1 MSHKTRKQRLLEFAK
16 EKGTS
21 IGDLDMQLQF
31 LWKELGEYKSVM
43 SKLLKAASIQE
54 ASDLILTQ
62 YEIPAN
68 QSDSVKAKRAA
79 YGQKYYDKFA
89 ASPGKEADGEK
100 EDKPMSYDPRKV
112 IQVALGE
119 VGYLEKKTNSSLD
132 DKTANAGD
140 KNYTKYARDLD
151 ALGFYNGKK
160 QAVAWCDIFV
170 DWCMVQAYGLEAAAK
185 LTYQVPG
192 KANCGAGC
200 RFSRDYYKKNKRLFD
215 TPQPGDQIF
224 FYPKDGIGGSAIQH
238 TGLVYEVDDEYVYTV
253 EGNTN
258 GSNGVISNG
267 GGVCQKVYKLT
278 NARIAGYGRPDWG
291 MAEIP
296 AEPEQTE
303 MELPVASAKQ
313 MVVIT
318 SNNVNA
324 RIGDSQSFD
333 SVGHVQKGDSF
344 EWVATSPATGWHAIR
359 MAKRI
364 CWVSPNYSKL
374 VVTAA

>member
-1 MSHKTRKQRLLEFAK
+1 M
-16 EKGTS
+16 
-21 IGDLDMQLQF
+21 
-31 LWKELGEYKSVM
+31 
-43 SKLLKAASIQE
+43 
-54 ASDLILTQ
+54 
-62 YEIPAN
+62 
-68 QSDSVKAKRAA
+68 
-79 YGQKYYDKFA
+79 
-89 ASPGKEADGEK
+89 
-100 EDKPMSYDPRKV
+100 
-112 IQVALGE
+112 
-119 VGYLEKKTNSSLD
+119 
-132 DKTANAGD
+132 
-140 KNYTKYARDLD
+140 
-151 ALGFYNGKK
+151 
-160 QAVAWCDIFV
+160 
-170 DWCMVQAYGLEAAAK
+170 
-185 LTYQVPG
+185 
-192 KANCGAGC
+192 
-200 RFSRDYYKKNKRLFD
+200 
-215 TPQPGDQIF
+215 
-224 FYPKDGIGGSAIQH
+224 
-238 TGLVYEVDDEYVYTV
+238 DDEYVYTV